1 MNAMRFHITTSKPAS
16 RMSAAA
22 LGRVNTRI
30 ALAS

>member
-1 MNAMRFHITTSKPAS
+1 MNAMRFHTTIVTPVS
-16 RMSAAA
+16 RFAVAA

>member
-1 MNAMRFHITTSKPAS
+1 MNAMRFHITTAKPVS
-16 RMSAAA
+16 RTSAAA

>member
-1 MNAMRFHITTSKPAS
+1 MTAMRFHITTAKPVS
-16 RMSAAA
+16 CFSAAA